1 MKFKITRSAFI
12 EGLKGVQNIVAGKSS
27 LPVIQNVLIE
37 ADDNKLKL
45 TTTDLDISIRWVCDC
60 EVIEKG
66 ITTLPVKLLFSTI
79 STVEEGEVC
88 VEVDNSDKAI
98 IKAGSAKFKLSGIA
112 ASSFPK
118 FPENDVDSVYKIN
131 EKNLREMMR
140 KVSYAASQDD
150 TRKTLKGVLMSF
162 RDEKLTLVATDGRR
176 LSLTEM
182 EIEFPKNAEIDIVLP
197 SKAVTEL
204 LRSLNGEGEVN
215 IKVEKSQISFSV
227 GKMQMFSKLIEDTYP
242 NYKQVIP
249 SETVEQVLVDRLLL
263 LNALDRASVMSMD
276 ESHSTKL
283 IFETGRLIVT
293 SAASEIGEAKDEVP
307 IKYAGE
313 TMEIMFNPSYVKDPL
328 KVIEDDEVSINFNNS
343 HSPAIIK
350 CEQPFLY
357 VLMPLRVS

>member
-12 EGLKGVQNIVAGKSS
+12 EALKGVQNIVAGKTS
-27 LPVIQNVLIE
+27 LPVIQNVLLE
-37 ADDNKLKL
+37 AEGKELKL
-45 TTTDLDISIRWVCDC
+45 TTTDLDISIRWVCECD
-60 EVIEKG
+60 VIESG
-66 ITTLPVKLLFSTI
+66 VTTLPVKLLFNTI
-79 STVEEGEVC
+79 STVGDGEVC
-88 VEVDNSDKAI
+88 VEVDRTDKAV
-98 IKAGSAKFKLSGIA
+98 IKAGSAKFKISGIA
-112 ASSFPK
+112 ASSFPR
-118 FPENDVDSVYKIN
+118 FPEEGVDSVYRIN

-162 RDEKLTLVATDGRR
+162 RDEKLTVVATDGRR
-176 LSLTEM
+176 LALTEL
-182 EIEFPKNAEIDIVLP
+182 EIEFPKDSEIDIVLP

-204 LRSLNGEGEVN
+204 LRSMNGEGDVN
-215 IKVEKSQISFSV
+215 IRVEKSQISFSV

-242 NYKQVIP
+242 NYRQVIP
-249 SETVEQVLVDRLLL
+249 ADTVEKVLVDRLLL

-293 SAASEIGEAKDEVP
+293 SAANEIGEAKDEVP

-313 TMEIMFNPSYVKDPL
+313 TMEIMFNPSYVRDPL

-343 HSPAIIK
+343 HSPAVIK
-350 CEQPFLY
+350 CEHPFLY